1 MLKIPLAMVLAGK
14 TNIFDRSHGLRI
26 GAIDRLATP
35 TTHATKHRSV
45 HLEI

>member
-1 MLKIPLAMVLAGK
+1 MLKISPTMVFVGK

-26 GAIDRLATP
+26 GAIHRLAIP
-35 TTHATKHRSV
+35 TTNTTKHRSV